1 MLPSAR
7 ARRATKAVVTKWG
20 TMRRNVLGAV
30 AVTIV
35 SIAMVLLA
43 EVVLRLT
50 GRPGAPIVGWASG
63 RPGEQNQFG
72 FRGHRFDPTAD
83 VRVVLLGD
91 SQVEAYAVAFDD
103 MPGRQLQRTL
113 AASMRSSVSV
123 VSIGSGGWGQDQ
135 ELLTLQAHI
144 TAVRPSAVVLWFTE
158 DNDLWN
164 NTFPTHFP
172 KDGTPKPTFW
182 LEGTKLEGP
191 NVPWLE
197 AYRPPGLYLAQA
209 VRRVRGVPIYPTDAE
224 WERRLPP
231 PYRASAP
238 SNGAV
243 SLMKRLAEVRGVR
256 VDELPY
262 FNDENFDTEKT
273 HYNTYLVP
281 ESPRLTYSAA
291 LTRALLFRIR
301 DLSEANGARFFILI
315 AEHSLPIPDPP
326 TMFEVHGK
334 GYWLSAA
341 ARRALHARVVEG
353 LPTIRVTGTPSDAVV
368 SKTDRHWN
376 TEGNEYVMDSLGRRL
391 ASELR

>member
-1 MLPSAR
+1 
-7 ARRATKAVVTKWG
+7 
-20 TMRRNVLGAV
+20 MRRHLVGTV
-30 AVTIV
+30 AITIV
-35 SIAMVLLA
+35 LIAMLLLT

-50 GRPGAPIVGWASG
+50 DRPGAPVVGWASG

-103 MPGRQLQRTL
+103 MPERQLQRTVAEL
-113 AASMRSSVSV
+113 MQTIVSV
-123 VSIGSGGWGQDQ
+123 VSIGSSGWGQDQ
-135 ELLTLQAHI
+135 ELLALRAHI
-144 TAVRPSAVVLWFTE
+144 KAARPSAVVLWFTE

-172 KDGTPKPTFW
+172 KDGSPKPTFW
-182 LEGTKLEGP
+182 LDGTKLEGP
-191 NVPWLE
+191 NIPWLE

-209 VRRVRGVPIYPTDAE
+209 TRRVRGVPIYPTDAE

-238 SNGAV
+238 SNDAV
-243 SLMKRLAEVRGVR
+243 SLMKRLAEARGIR

-291 LTRALLFRIR
+291 LTRALLLRIR
-301 DLSEANGARFFILI
+301 DLSEANGAKFFILV
-315 AEHSLPIPDPP
+315 AEKSLPIPDPP
-326 TMFEVHGK
+326 TMFEIKGK

-341 ARRALHARVVEG
+341 ARRAVLARVVEG
-353 LPTIRVTGTPSDAVV
+353 LPAIRVTGTSPDAVI

-376 TEGNEYVMDSLGRRL
+376 TEGNKYVMDSLGRRL
-391 ASELR
+391 ASEFR

>member
-1 MLPSAR
+1 V
-7 ARRATKAVVTKWG
+7 RRH
-20 TMRRNVLGAV
+20 LIGAV
-30 AVTIV
+30 AITVV
-35 SIAMVLLA
+35 LIAMLLLM

-50 GRPGAPIVGWASG
+50 DRPGAPVVGWASG

-91 SQVEAYAVAFDD
+91 SQVEAYGVALDD
-103 MPGRQLQRTL
+103 MPERPLRSAVAELVRTT
-113 AASMRSSVSV
+113 VSV

-135 ELLTLQAHI
+135 ELLALQAHI
-144 TAVRPSAVVLWFTE
+144 KAILPSAVVLWFTE

-172 KDGTPKPTFW
+172 KDGVPKPTFW
-182 LEGTKLEGP
+182 LDGTKLEGP
-191 NVPWLE
+191 NLPWLE

-209 VRRVRGVPIYPTDAE
+209 MRRVRSVPIYPTDAE

-243 SLMKRLAEVRGVR
+243 SLAKTLSEWRGVR

-291 LTRALLFRIR
+291 LTRALLLRIR
-301 DLSEANGARFFILI
+301 DLCEANGAKFFILI
-315 AEHSLPIPDPP
+315 AERSLPIPDPP
-326 TMFEVHGK
+326 TMFEVKGK
-334 GYWLSAA
+334 GYRLSSA
-341 ARRALHARVVEG
+341 ARRAVIARIMEG
-353 LPTIRVTGTPSDAVV
+353 LPTIRVTGTPPDAVI
-368 SKTDRHWN
+368 SKTDGHWN
-376 TEGNEYVMDSLGRRL
+376 TEGNRYVMDSLGRQL

>member
-1 MLPSAR
+1 
-7 ARRATKAVVTKWG
+7 
-20 TMRRNVLGAV
+20 MRRHLIGAV
-30 AVTIV
+30 AITVV
-35 SIAMVLLA
+35 LVAMFLLTEA
-43 EVVLRLT
+43 VLRLT
-50 GRPGAPIVGWASG
+50 GRPGAPVIGWTSG
-63 RPGEQNQFG
+63 RPGERNQFG
-72 FRGHRFDPTAD
+72 FRGQRFDPAAD

-103 MPGRQLQRTL
+103 MPERQLRSTVAELMRTT
-113 AASMRSSVSV
+113 VSV

-135 ELLTLQAHI
+135 ELLALQAHI
-144 TAVRPSAVVLWFTE
+144 KAVRPSAVVLWFTE

-182 LEGTKLEGP
+182 LEGAKLEGP
-191 NVPWLE
+191 NVSWLE

-209 VRRVRGVPIYPTDAE
+209 MRRVRNVPMYPTDAE

-238 SNGAV
+238 SNDAV
-243 SLMKRLAEVRGVR
+243 SLMKTLAESRGVR

-291 LTRALLFRIR
+291 LTRALLLRIR

-315 AEHSLPIPDPP
+315 AEKTLPIPDAP
-326 TMFEVHGK
+326 TMFEVKGR
-334 GYWLSAA
+334 GYWLSAN
-341 ARRALHARVVEG
+341 ARRALLARVVEG
-353 LPTIRVTGTPSDAVV
+353 LSTIRVTGTPPDAVI
-368 SKTDRHWN
+368 SKTDGHWN

>member
-1 MLPSAR
+1 
-7 ARRATKAVVTKWG
+7 
-20 TMRRNVLGAV
+20 MRRHLIGAV
-30 AVTIV
+30 AITVV
-35 SIAMVLLA
+35 LVAMLVLTEA
-43 EVVLRLT
+43 VLRLT
-50 GRPGAPIVGWASG
+50 DRPGAPVVGWTSG

-72 FRGHRFDPTAD
+72 FRGHRFDPAAD

-91 SQVEAYAVAFDD
+91 SQVEAYAAAFGD
-103 MPGRQLQRTL
+103 MPERQLQRTVAEL
-113 AASMRSSVSV
+113 TRTNVSV
-123 VSIGSGGWGQDQ
+123 LSIGSGGWGQDQ
-135 ELLTLQAHI
+135 ELLALQAHI
-144 TAVRPSAVVLWFTE
+144 KAARPSAVVLWFTE

-209 VRRVRGVPIYPTDAE
+209 MRRVRRVPIYPTDAE

-231 PYRASAP
+231 PYRASAL
-238 SNGAV
+238 SNDAV
-243 SLMKRLAEVRGVR
+243 SLMKTLAESRGIR

-291 LTRALLFRIR
+291 LTRALLLRIR
-301 DLSEANGARFFILI
+301 DLSEASGAKFFILV
-315 AEHSLPIPDPP
+315 AEKSPPIPDPP
-326 TMFEVHGK
+326 TMFEVKGK

-341 ARRALHARVVEG
+341 ARRAVLARVLEG

-368 SKTDRHWN
+368 SKTDGHWN
-376 TEGNEYVMDSLGRRL
+376 TEGNAYVMDSLGRRL